1 MFRGIDLRA
10 ISSELL
16 KNLHHM
22 YPYIPILW
30 LQLPCLQG
38 ANVFTLKVLHV
49 FFLILAT
56 IFNSVA

>member
-16 KNLHHM
+16 KNLHYM
-22 YPYIPILW
+22 YPHIPILW

-49 FFLILAT
+49 FF
-56 IFNSVA
+56 FNLGNYF